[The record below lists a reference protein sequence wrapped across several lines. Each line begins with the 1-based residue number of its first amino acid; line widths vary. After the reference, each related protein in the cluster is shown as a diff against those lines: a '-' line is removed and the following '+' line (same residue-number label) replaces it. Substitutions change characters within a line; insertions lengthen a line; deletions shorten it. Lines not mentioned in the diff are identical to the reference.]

1 MNISNIPPMD
11 VAYDLAEA
19 MRRDRV
25 AAGMIREYIPV
36 DQLIGILGLTEED
49 FLRAFPALTDGG
61 K

>member
-1 MNISNIPPMD
+1 MSISNIPPMD

-36 DQLIGILGLTEED
+36 DELIEILDLKDEELKEYLGLDT
-49 FLRAFPALTDGG
+49 
-61 K
+61 

>member
-11 VAYDLAEA
+11 VAYDLAEV

-36 DQLIGILGLTEED
+36 DQLIEILDLKDEELKEYLGLDTE
-49 FLRAFPALTDGG
+49 
-61 K
+61 

>member
-1 MNISNIPPMD
+1 MSISNIPPMD

-36 DQLIGILGLTEED
+36 GELIEILDLKDEELKEYLGLDTE
-49 FLRAFPALTDGG
+49 
-61 K
+61 

>member
-11 VAYDLAEA
+11 VAYDLAEV

-36 DQLIGILGLTEED
+36 EQLIEILDLKDEELKEYLGLDTE
-49 FLRAFPALTDGG
+49 
-61 K
+61 

>member
-11 VAYDLAEA
+11 VAYDLAEV

-36 DQLIGILGLTEED
+36 PELIEILDLRDEELKEYLGLSKE
-49 FLRAFPALTDGG
+49 
-61 K
+61 

>member
-1 MNISNIPPMD
+1 MNIPNIPPMD

-36 DQLIGILGLTEED
+36 DELIEILDLKDEELKEYLGLDTE
-49 FLRAFPALTDGG
+49 
-61 K
+61 

>member
-1 MNISNIPPMD
+1 MNVSNIPPMD

-36 DQLIGILGLTEED
+36 DQLIEILDLKDEELKEYLGLDTE
-49 FLRAFPALTDGG
+49 
-61 K
+61 